1 MHSRK
6 ASILTLILLVFTTVS
21 FSQSL
26 STFSPYSRYGLGE
39 IRSRGYANT
48 RALGGLSQGIRNGA
62 WINYL
67 NPASYTAQDSMS
79 FIFDFGLDGGLV
91 NYSSQGQSNLNPTA
105 NLNHIAIQFP
115 LTKWMGASAGI
126 QPYSDVGYRIKHIE
140 MDPYLLSDIGP
151 IKYYHN
157 GTGGLTQVFLGLAV
171 EPVKNL
177 SLGANISYFMG
188 SMEHT
193 KTIEFPEYA
202 TTYVGTHELNS
213 IVVRD
218 FAFSFGIQYSLLL
231 GKEKD
236 YKIILGATL
245 DNETSL
251 KANHVRFITPLGY
264 SDTILFQDNIQT
276 SKILIP
282 SNYSGGFTFGY
293 KENLLIGAEYAFQ
306 DWTKAKFYDG
316 NNLLA
321 ASKSIRA
328 GVQITPDP
336 QHLRDYFKR
345 VSYRVGG
352 YYSETY
358 LKLADHQIK
367 DYGITFGLGL
377 PLRRTRS
384 TFNVAVELGTKGTT
398 DNGLVRED
406 YAIINFGFTFYD
418 FWFMKRKIN

>member
-1 MHSRK
+1 M
-6 ASILTLILLVFTTVS
+6 ILLVFTTVS

-26 STFSPYSRYGLGE
+26 STYSPYSRYGLGE
-39 IRSRGYANT
+39 IRTRGYANT

-62 WINYL
+62 WVNYL

-91 NYSSQGQSNLNPTA
+91 NYTSQGQSNLNPFA

-126 QPYSDVGYRIKHIE
+126 QPYSDVGYRIRHTE
-140 MDPYLLSDIGP
+140 TAPYLLSNIGP
-151 IKYYHN
+151 IKYNHN
-157 GTGGLTQVFLGLAV
+157 GSGGLTQIFVGLAV
-171 EPVKNL
+171 EPFKNL
-177 SLGANISYFMG
+177 SLGFNASYFLG
-188 SMEHT
+188 AMEHT
-193 KTIEFPEYA
+193 TTTEFPEYA
-202 TTYVGTHELNS
+202 TAYVGVKELNS
-213 IVVRD
+213 VVIRD

-236 YKIILGATL
+236 YKIVLGATL

-251 KANHVRFITPLGY
+251 KANHIRLITPLGY
-264 SDTILFQDNIQT
+264 NDTIFSPTNGQT
-276 SKILIP
+276 SKVLIP

-293 KENLLIGAEYAFQ
+293 KENFLIGAEYAFQ

-316 NNLLA
+316 NDLLA
-321 ASKSIRA
+321 ASSSIRA
-328 GVQITPDP
+328 GVQITPAP

-345 VSYRVGG
+345 VSYRVGM
-352 YYSETY
+352 YYSDTY
-358 LKLADHQIK
+358 LKLADHQIT

-377 PLRRTRS
+377 PLRRTKS
-384 TFNVAVELGTKGTT
+384 TFNIAVELGTRGTT
-398 DNGLVRED
+398 NNGLVRED
-406 YAIINFGFTFYD
+406 YGIINFGFTFYD